1 MRIGLFN
8 TIGLNKRTFSGH
20 FFPVVVI
27 LVLSVLTV
35 TPLYYTAKYMMIYWA
50 IFFIFALG
58 YVKKTN
64 VKIRHILLLA
74 VIFVL
79 ICVSYKLLGVSSA
92 VLGYCITNPF
102 VYFAPVM
109 ALAIIDRCGNES
121 QIRFLLHF
129 ISLAVAIN
137 VLDSIRLTY
146 TLGLEYLAYQQF
158 AGVLA
163 EEGIS
168 GLNLGGSFFVNMV
181 VFYANV
187 MFFAFLKTKNRIEKI
202 LFLSYFIIS
211 AYFILMCSLKGSA
224 VVLLILSIV
233 LQFIS
238 DRGGLHFNRIVVLTI
253 VAFLVFYVF
262 RDDII
267 NFLISIIGS
276 DRIADRLI
284 VFTSE
289 KSIETSGTLMARE
302 RLWMVSVHSW
312 LQNIATFFFGIGD
325 HNWNEFS
332 TMASGI
338 GNHADLFDVLGRY
351 GLVGGVILYS
361 SIKIYY
367 DYLKKKF
374 GSLFKFEI
382 ISFLILIILMGTT
395 KKFVAGEPA
404 IVIFL
409 LFPLCLNYFYSNKIN
424 EECSNF
430 N

>member
-1 MRIGLFN
+1 MRYGLFR
-8 TIGLNKRTFSGH
+8 TLGLNKKNFSGN
-20 FFPVVVI
+20 FILIIAI
-27 LVLSVLTV
+27 LVLSILTV
-35 TPLYYTAKYMMIYWA
+35 TPIYYTAKYMMIYWA

-79 ICVSYKLLGVSSA
+79 ICVLYKLLGVSSA

-146 TLGLEYLAYQQF
+146 TLGIENMAYQQF
-158 AGVLA
+158 AGILA

-168 GLNLGGSFFVNMV
+168 GLNLGGSLFVNMV

-187 MFFAFLKTKNRIEKI
+187 MFFAFLKTKNGTEKI
-202 LFLSYFIIS
+202 LFLLYFIIS
-211 AYFILMCSLKGSA
+211 AYFIIMCSLKGSA
-224 VVLLILSIV
+224 VVLLLVSIA

-238 DRGGLHFNRIVVLTI
+238 NRGGLHFNRIVVFTVI
-253 VAFLVFYVF
+253 AFLFFSVF
-262 RDDII
+262 RDNII
-267 NFLISIIGS
+267 YFLISIIGS
-276 DRIADRLI
+276 NRIADRLI
-284 VFTSE
+284 VFTTTASVAD
-289 KSIETSGTLMARE
+289 SGTFMARE
-302 RLWMVSVHSW
+302 RLWLVSVHSW
-312 LQNIATFFFGIGD
+312 LQNIVTFFFGIGD

-332 TMASGI
+332 TTDASGI

-351 GLVGGVILYS
+351 GLVGGVVLYS

-367 DYLKKKF
+367 DYLKEKF

-404 IVIFL
+404 IVIFI
-409 LFPLCLNYFYSNKIN
+409 LFPLCLKYFYRDNKKTQICN
-424 EECSNF
+424 
-430 N
+430 